1 MNYFSFKLDKFKDVE
16 ASVVHWPLSTIRLKS
31 ENIKSLVNC
40 SNLILEA
47 WRNYDDESLDILSY
61 SQNGEPHNTITP
73 IARFENNKFVIDLV
87 LRNNRTSNEHPL
99 GIFHPHSDVHHIKKE
114 NIGLIEVM
122 GLAVLPG
129 RLLNELNDIKS
140 FLNNSLSIEEI
151 KEYHKPWAS
160 YLKDKIKEENLSID
174 EFINKEVGN
183 KFVKVLED
191 CGVFKLTPQGIDGF
205 KKFINSINS
214 I

>member
-1 MNYFSFKLDKFKDVE
+1 MFF
-16 ASVVHWPLSTIRLKS
+16 
-31 ENIKSLVNC
+31 
-40 SNLILEA
+40 
-47 WRNYDDESLDILSY
+47 
-61 SQNGEPHNTITP
+61 
-73 IARFENNKFVIDLV
+73 
-87 LRNNRTSNEHPL
+87 
-99 GIFHPHSDVHHIKKE
+99 
-114 NIGLIEVM
+114 
-122 GLAVLPG
+122 
-129 RLLNELNDIKS
+129 
-140 FLNNSLSIEEI
+140 
-151 KEYHKPWAS
+151 